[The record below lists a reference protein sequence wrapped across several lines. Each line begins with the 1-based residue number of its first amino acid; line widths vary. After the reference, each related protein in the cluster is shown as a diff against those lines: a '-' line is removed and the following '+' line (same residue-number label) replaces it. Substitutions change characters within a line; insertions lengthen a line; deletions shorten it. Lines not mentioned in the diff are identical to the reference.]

1 MPRLF
6 DELTRNASLPATS
19 LSHSS
24 LVGEEAGGKETREED
39 RITIK
44 VRRRVGRAD
53 AKRKERA
60 TLEEFP
66 FFLIDFLLEYNCFI
80 MC

>member
-6 DELTRNASLPATS
+6 DELTRNASLPAAS

-24 LVGEEAGGKETREED
+24 LVVEEAGSKETREEA

-60 TLEEFP
+60 RLEEFP
-66 FFLIDFLLEYNCFI
+66 FFKLIFYWSIIAL
-80 MC
+80 